1 MLDAGMQA
9 RGKAHIARVVGRP
22 KHSSRVVWISLALV
36 LVSGG
41 VSYYFWQSAPGQEQL
56 GRLTVLSACDERT
69 PGQAWLEARSAAGAD
84 GEALTASQRRAVA
97 ASGRDRPSCAF
108 FARPQC
114 QRSDSACVPH
124 RAGEFT

>member
-22 KHSSRVVWISLALV
+22 KHSFRVVWISLALV

-41 VSYYFWQSAPGQEQL
+41 VSYYFWQSAPGHDQL

-69 PGQAWLEARSAAGAD
+69 PGQAWLEARSAVGAD
-84 GEALTASQRRAVA
+84 GVALTASQRRAAMDYLLSSNA
-97 ASGRDRPSCAF
+97 ASGCESPGGQNDEGEALAF
-108 FARPQC
+108 
-114 QRSDSACVPH
+114 SE
-124 RAGEFT
+124 GE